1 MIQVKGTVNIQT
13 SPEQVFALVSD
24 VRQCGALN
32 PRIEVINIT
41 AEPAGQMREGTIFHY
56 RIVVEGRMTEYT
68 SKVLTFEPGRMIE
81 IQTNTDPVVNIRY
94 VIIPAAGG
102 SSLEQE
108 LTSSLPE
115 QESVPLELTGWLAK
129 LVGKVA
135 KDTDSPEKRD
145 ALIKQEE
152 AMMEEQLQIQL
163 DEWLLIVKKYLEEQ
177 RGTFL
182 A

>member
-1 MIQVKGTVNIQT
+1 MIRAKGSVNIQT

-24 VRQCGALN
+24 VRQCGELN

-41 AEPAGQMREGTIFHY
+41 AQPAGQMREGTTFHY

-81 IQTNTDPVVNIRY
+81 IQTDTDPVVTIRY
-94 VIIPAAGG
+94 VIKPTADG

-108 LTSSLPE
+108 LTSSLPKR
-115 QESVPLELTGWLAK
+115 ESAPLELTDWFAK
-129 LVGKVA
+129 LLDKLV
-135 KDTDSPEKRD
+135 KDSDSPEQRE
-145 ALIKQEE
+145 AFRQQQE
-152 AMMEEQLQIQL
+152 AMMQEQLQAQL
-163 DEWLLIVKKYLEEQ
+163 NEWLVIVKKYLEEQ
-177 RGTFL
+177 RDTFL